1 MKNKILLSVVI
12 LLAGFA
18 VFYLPQYQAQQKV
31 KRFLND
37 PESAQFSDIRTN
49 PKTDVTCGSVNAKNR
64 MGGYVGAKRFVIFSN
79 GEVEFEK
86 EESLKLC
93 DD

>member
-1 MKNKILLSVVI
+1 MKNKILLFVA
-12 LLAGFA
+12 LLLVGVF

-31 KRFLND
+31 KKHLRD
-37 PESAQFSDIRTN
+37 PDSAQFRNIRAN
-49 PKTDVTCGSVNAKNR
+49 PKTDVTCGFVNAKNR
-64 MGGYVGAKRFVIFSN
+64 MGGYVGERQFVIFSS
-79 GEVEFEK
+79 GIVEFDN